1 MYNDTI
7 ASIATGMTDAGI
19 GIIRVSGDD
28 AISAVDNI
36 FKKLNNEKLSDVKS
50 HTMHYGFIYDG
61 EEKLDQVLVSIMRNP
76 RSYTGEDTVEI
87 NCHGGIYI
95 VNKVLELVLSKGVRL
110 AEPGEFTKR
119 AFLNG
124 KLDLSEAE
132 AVMDLIGSKNDF
144 ALKNSLRQL
153 SGSIFDEIKNVR
165 EDILYEIAY
174 IESALDDPEH
184 FDLIDYPD
192 DLHAK
197 IESILERLNI
207 LIDNSRDGKIRKDGI
222 LSVIVG
228 KPNAGKSSF
237 LNMVTNEDRAIVT
250 SIAGTTRDV
259 LEESVKLDDMVLN
272 IVDTAGIRDTDDEVE
287 KIGVNRARKYVA
299 DADLIL
305 YMVDS
310 SVDLDDNDDE
320 IIEMLKDKK
329 IMVLMNKSDLSIKV
343 SKQDIA
349 DILGEETVIISISAK
364 ENQGLDEFKNA
375 LRKMFYEKKL
385 SINDEVIITNTRQI
399 NEIKESMNS
408 LLLVNKSI
416 EDGMP
421 EDFYSIDL
429 QNAYSHLGFI
439 IGEEIDDDVVD
450 EIFSKFCMGK

>member
-61 EEKLDQVLVSIMRNP
+61 EERLDQVLVSVMRNP

-184 FDLIDYPD
+184 FDLTDYPD

>member
-61 EEKLDQVLVSIMRNP
+61 EERLDQVLVSVMRNP

-184 FDLIDYPD
+184 FDLTDYPG